1 MSCLIEHKIW
11 EKERIK
17 ILDLS
22 NYEEGI
28 FNNSR
33 GEEYLKIVVYPP
45 SDMIPL
51 CPVKWLYE
59 YE

>member
-1 MSCLIEHKIW
+1 MFCLIEYKIW

-17 ILDLS
+17 ILDFS

-28 FNNSR
+28 FNNLR
-33 GEEYLKIVVYPP
+33 GEEYLKIVVY
-45 SDMIPL
+45 SLLDMILL
-51 CPVKWLYE
+51 CLVKWLYE